1 MMKTLLITVLL
12 LASASLGAQEN
23 NNTREFNRSTP
34 GGMIT
39 MKLYVMCIYVRSSR
53 PHILDSARIP
63 SLQRAH
69 LAFIDSLSD
78 AGTVLVSGP
87 FGDQGEKRGIL
98 IINLGDESEVRRLV
112 DSDPLVKS
120 GLLEYELHPWWT
132 EKTGSFR

>member
-98 IINLGDESEVRRLV
+98 IIQ
-112 DSDPLVKS
+112 S
-120 GLLEYELHPWWT
+120 G
-132 EKTGSFR
+132 